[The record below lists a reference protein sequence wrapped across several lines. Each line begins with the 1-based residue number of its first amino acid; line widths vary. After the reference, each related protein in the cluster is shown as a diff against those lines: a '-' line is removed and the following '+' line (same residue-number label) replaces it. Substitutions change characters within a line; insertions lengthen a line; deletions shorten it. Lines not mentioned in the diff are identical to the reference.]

1 MKAGDHQAVPHPGGC
16 LWQARQHY
24 GSVDV
29 GQRYS
34 GIVRVDEL
42 RARVSTP
49 DTRAAVTESRA

>member
-16 LWQARQHY
+16 LRHARHHY

-42 RARVSTP
+42 RVRVGAP
-49 DTRAAVTESRA
+49 YTRAAVTEWRA

>member
-16 LWQARQHY
+16 PGHARQRD

-42 RARVSTP
+42 RVRVGAP
-49 DTRAAVTESRA
+49 YTRAAVTEWRA

>member
-1 MKAGDHQAVPHPGGC
+1 MKAGDDQAVLHPGGC
-16 LWQARQHY
+16 LGHARQRD

-49 DTRAAVTESRA
+49 YTRAAVTEWRA